1 MALGSRVKQRRT
13 ELGLSQAELS
23 ALLKHGISQVG
34 ISNLESR
41 DSASS
46 RFSAELAVA
55 LQVNRNWLEKGRG
68 PKGVDANVEAGPA
81 VQEGRVPLISWVRAG
96 DWTPAADPYSPG
108 DAGEW
113 LDSPVRASRDIYAL
127 RVRGDSMYNPS
138 GPKSYPDGCIIFIDP
153 NRRSPH
159 NGERIIAK
167 IDGNDEV
174 TFKVYTEDAG
184 RVFLKPLNQQ
194 FPPIFEKFKVL
205 GTVIYKG
212 EPE

>member
-1 MALGSRVKQRRT
+1 MALGARVKSRRT
-13 ELGLSQAELS
+13 ELGMSQAELS
-23 ALLKHGISQVG
+23 AKLKHAISQVG

-46 RFSAELAVA
+46 RFSGEIALA
-55 LQVNRNWLEKGRG
+55 LGVNRNWLEKGRG
-68 PKGVDANVEAGPA
+68 PKSLDANVDSGPA
-81 VQEGRVPLISWVRAG
+81 VEGRVPLISWVRAG
-96 DWTPAADPYSPG
+96 QWSPAADPYAVG
-108 DAGEW
+108 DAEDW
-113 LDSPVRASRDIYAL
+113 LDSPVRANGVYAL
-127 RVRGDSMYNPS
+127 RVRGESMYNPA

-153 NRRSPH
+153 QRKSPH

-174 TFKVYTEDAG
+174 TFKVYVEDAG
-184 RVFLKPLNQQ
+184 RTFLKPLNPQ

>member
-1 MALGSRVKQRRT
+1 MGLGARVRSRRT
-13 ELGLSQAELS
+13 ELGVSQAELS
-23 ALLKHGISQVG
+23 AKLKHAISQVG

-41 DSASS
+41 DSATS
-46 RFSAELAVA
+46 RFSAELALA
-55 LQVNRNWLEKGRG
+55 LSVNRHWLEKGRG
-68 PKGVDANVEAGPA
+68 PKGIDANVEPGPLL
-81 VQEGRVPLISWVRAG
+81 EGRVPLISWVQAG
-96 DWTPAADPYSPG
+96 DWKPAADPYMPG
-108 DAGEW
+108 DAEDW
-113 LDSPVRASRDIYAL
+113 LDSPVRTTKGVYAL
-127 RVRGDSMYNPS
+127 RVRGDSMLNPT
-138 GPKSYPDGCIIFIDP
+138 GPKSYPDGCIIFVDP

-174 TFKVYTEDAG
+174 TFKVYVEDAG
-184 RVFLKPLNQQ
+184 RVFLKPLNPQ

>member
-1 MALGSRVKQRRT
+1 MKNL
-13 ELGLSQAELS
+13 
-23 ALLKHGISQVG
+23 ISQVG

-46 RFSAELAVA
+46 RYSGELAMA

-68 PKGVDANVEAGPA
+68 PKSIDANVEPGP
-81 VQEGRVPLISWVRAG
+81 ETYGRVPVISWVQAG
-96 DWTPAADPYSPG
+96 DWSPAADPYPPG
-108 DAGEW
+108 SAEDW
-113 LDSPVRASRDIYAL
+113 IDSPVRGNPEVYAL
-127 RVRGDSMYNPS
+127 RVRGDSMFNPT
-138 GPKSYPDGCIIFIDP
+138 GPKSYPDGCFIFVDP
-153 NRRSPH
+153 GRRSPH

-174 TFKVYTEDAG
+174 TFKVYVEDAG
-184 RVFLKPLNQQ
+184 RVFLKPLNPQ
-194 FPPIFEKFKVL
+194 FPAIFEPFKVL

>member
-1 MALGSRVKQRRT
+1 M
-13 ELGLSQAELS
+13 GLSQAELS
-23 ALLKHGISQVG
+23 ARLKHAISQVG

-46 RFSAELAVA
+46 RYSGELAIV

-68 PKGVDANVEAGPA
+68 PKSIDANVESGPA
-81 VQEGRVPLISWVRAG
+81 LEGRVPLISWVQAG
-96 DWTPAADPYSPG
+96 DWKQAADPYAPG
-108 DAGEW
+108 DAEEW
-113 LDSPVRASRDIYAL
+113 LDSPVRASSGVYAL
-127 RVRGDSMYNPS
+127 RVRGESMVNPA
-138 GPKSYPDGCIIFIDP
+138 GPKSYPDGCIIFVDP

-184 RVFLKPLNQQ
+184 RVFLKPLNPQ

>member
-1 MALGSRVKQRRT
+1 MGLGARVKSRRV
-13 ELGLSQAELS
+13 ELGLSQAEIS
-23 ALLKHGISQVG
+23 SRLKNAISQVG

-41 DSASS
+41 DSATS
-46 RFSAELAVA
+46 RFSAELAAV
-55 LQVNRNWLEKGRG
+55 LGVNRHWLEKGRG
-68 PKGVDANVEAGPA
+68 PKSIDANVDSGPA
-81 VQEGRVPLISWVRAG
+81 MEGRVPLISWVQAG
-96 DWTPAADPYSPG
+96 DWKPAADPYAVG
-108 DAGEW
+108 DAEEW
-113 LDSPVRASRDIYAL
+113 IDSPVRANLGVYAL
-127 RVRGDSMYNPS
+127 RVRGESMINPT

-153 NRRSPH
+153 QRRSPH

-174 TFKVYTEDAG
+174 TFKVYVEDAG
-184 RVFLKPLNQQ
+184 RVFLKPLNPQ